1 MFGCR
6 QQYVQVPC
14 KGRVGSR
21 GRPPQVVFGFALVN
35 RWSQR
40 GQHQQMWIIP
50 CWDSLGRT
58 LWCKRP
64 VVAHSRDKKNQQT
77 KRSMPHFHA
86 SPVREAGETIIR
98 HNLYFFGMKRINRKR
113 VAKLTV
119 YYTCVNVFS
128 IYLLLFVYRC
138 VIFFKTSPV
147 FGEGL
152 I

>member
-1 MFGCR
+1 MFGCT

-14 KGRVGSR
+14 KGRVR
-21 GRPPQVVFGFALVN
+21 LCGRPPQVVFGHALVN
-35 RWSQR
+35 RRSQW

-58 LWCKRP
+58 LWCNPP
-64 VVAHSRDKKNQQT
+64 VVAHSQDKKKN
-77 KRSMPHFHA
+77 KKNDPCLISA
-86 SPVREAGETIIR
+86 LPVRERPER
-98 HNLYFFGMKRINRKR
+98 HESNITSIFFGMKRINRKR

-147 FGEGL
+147 LGEGL